1 MTYVAKMCSFQDAG
15 VIASGWKQISSSQKD
30 ARSLRAQPRSMSAGA
45 ERGLKR
51 QASARRRD
59 RMFCVSVS
67 GSCRT
72 DGGASRQRIVR
83 AVVQATDSVAV
94 ESRLIH
100 FESSAKQKAG
110 STLFD
115 GKATSEHGL
124 RKPFVTRR
132 LSATLASY
140 EKQFASAAVIE

>member
-1 MTYVAKMCSFQDAG
+1 
-15 VIASGWKQISSSQKD
+15 
-30 ARSLRAQPRSMSAGA
+30 
-45 ERGLKR
+45 
-51 QASARRRD
+51 
-59 RMFCVSVS
+59 MFCVSVS

-100 FESSAKQKAG
+100 FESGAEQKAG

-115 GKATSEHGL
+115 GKATSERGL

-132 LSATLASY
+132 LPATLASD
-140 EKQFASAAVIE
+140 EKQLRLGGVIE

>member
-1 MTYVAKMCSFQDAG
+1 
-15 VIASGWKQISSSQKD
+15 
-30 ARSLRAQPRSMSAGA
+30 
-45 ERGLKR
+45 
-51 QASARRRD
+51 
-59 RMFCVSVS
+59 MFCVSVS

-100 FESSAKQKAG
+100 FESGAEQKVG

-115 GKATSEHGL
+115 GEATSERGLQTVCNQAVARDSCVL
-124 RKPFVTRR
+124 RKTVR
-132 LSATLASY
+132 LEA
-140 EKQFASAAVIE
+140 